1 MHQPPF
7 STFQMSEILL
17 LLPLAFGEIEKVGP
31 PSLFRQNIG
40 GKKGFLSCFSLSFVA
55 CPVGGALP
63 FLRPT
68 EDQFS
73 FLSPLF
79 LPLQISQSAEEAT
92 VKQKE
97 REGVPPSSFIFGT
110 GPAESHFRR
119 KRKSRGKYEGLFF
132 PLGDLPI
139 TEGKETI
146 EGKNS
151 EQDQRDFSPFSR
163 LGSNR
168 TLSEMGRESIGT
180 VRASKQSIW
189 TDEKIE
195 FAFFFLLLH
204 P

>member
-17 LLPLAFGEIEKVGP
+17 LPPSAFGEIEKVGP

-119 KRKSRGKYEGLFF
+119 KIKSRGKYERLFF
-132 PLGDLPI
+132 PWEICRSQRGKKQLRAKIQSKTEEFFPPSQDSVPI
-139 TEGKETI
+139 G
-146 EGKNS
+146 
-151 EQDQRDFSPFSR
+151 
-163 LGSNR
+163 
-168 TLSEMGRESIGT
+168 
-180 VRASKQSIW
+180 
-189 TDEKIE
+189 
-195 FAFFFLLLH
+195 H
-204 P
+204 